1 MNAITIESTH
11 ALRSR
16 LAVIS
21 VILSIAFSS
30 LFLVLAVDAASREVV
45 SSAIVTLR

>member
-1 MNAITIESTH
+1 MIAVSTDTNH